1 MEAIKAALIIQNP
14 NPEREEKMTQVEE
27 KKQEKKI
34 ELRVGGGGI
43 GGLLVLGGALAAVAL
58 WAALRN
64 RSKRRPTN
72 KIIQDPPNDPSEEQE
87 FSKEGE
93 GRCSIL
99 QTPSPSAENHQRY
112 LYIYALLLL
121 ILIFAGFFPCAA
133 FDFFYDELSELAAS
147 KRRL

>member
-72 KIIQDPPNDPSEEQE
+72 KIIKDPPNDPSEEQE

-93 GRCSIL
+93 GLCSIL

-112 LYIYALLLL
+112 LYICSSSSYSNFCWVLPLCC
-121 ILIFAGFFPCAA
+121 I
-133 FDFFYDELSELAAS
+133 
-147 KRRL
+147 